1 MYDCTYKVI
10 NVYPE
15 EEDWIVNEEIKT
27 DSGRRKR
34 RYDPMRRERLITA
47 TLEVIEQHGVAG
59 TSTRKVA
66 EIADVSLGSITYYF
80 DSINHLL
87 EETFTYLSKKISN
100 AFSERLGAARTRE
113 EALTAVVD
121 IIHQNIWGSPQT
133 LTLSFELYAFVSR
146 NAHLRSLPQRWM
158 EQSRLALEQHFTPTT
173 ARALDALIEGIG
185 IHNHFDKDPMPRVEI
200 ESLIRQIASRG

>member
-1 MYDCTYKVI
+1 M
-10 NVYPE
+10 N
-15 EEDWIVNEEIKT
+15 EDIKT

-66 EIADVSLGSITYYF
+66 EIADVSLGSLTYYF

-87 EETFTYLSKKISN
+87 EETFTHLSTKISN

-113 EALTAVVD
+113 EAITAVVD
-121 IIHQNIWGSPQT
+121 IIDQNIWGSPQT
-133 LTLSFELYAFVSR
+133 LTLSFELYSFVSR
-146 NAHLRSLPQRWM
+146 NSHLRSLPQRWL

-200 ESLIRQIASRG
+200 ESLIRLIASRG